1 MSPPGLRDVY
11 DRLLDAQGPQGW
23 WPAETPTE
31 MAIGAILTQN
41 TAWTRVEA
49 AMMNLRA
56 AGLLDARRLA
66 DLPADALAGH
76 LKPSGY
82 FNLKAR
88 RLKALAA
95 FLVDE
100 LDGDPARL
108 ARLPLE
114 QARARL
120 LAVPGV
126 GRETADSILLY
137 AAGHPIFVIDAYT
150 RRLVER
156 LRLADPTAPYD
167 DLRHR
172 FERELPREVPLYND
186 FHAQIVIHAKNRCRK
201 RPRCQA
207 CPLKPDCAFG
217 SGGAG

>member
-1 MSPPGLRDVY
+1 MSPLGLRQVY
-11 DRLLDAQGPQGW
+11 DRLLHAQGPQGW
-23 WPAETPTE
+23 WPAETPVE

-41 TAWTRVEA
+41 TAWTRVEV
-49 AMMNLRA
+49 AMANLRG

-66 DLPADALAGH
+66 DLPTDVLAKH
-76 LKPSGY
+76 LRPSGY

-95 FLVDE
+95 FLADE
-100 LDGDPARL
+100 LDGDPRRL
-108 ARLPLE
+108 ARMPLD

-137 AAGHPIFVIDAYT
+137 AANQPIFVIDAYT

-156 LRLADPTAPYD
+156 LRLADPTGPYD
-167 DLRHR
+167 DLRDR
-172 FERELPREVPLYND
+172 FERELPRDAALYND
-186 FHAQIVIHAKNRCRK
+186 FHAQIVIHAKDRCRK
-201 RPRCQA
+201 KPRCQA
-207 CPLKPDCAFG
+207 CPLRPDCAVA
-217 SGGAG
+217 SGGTE